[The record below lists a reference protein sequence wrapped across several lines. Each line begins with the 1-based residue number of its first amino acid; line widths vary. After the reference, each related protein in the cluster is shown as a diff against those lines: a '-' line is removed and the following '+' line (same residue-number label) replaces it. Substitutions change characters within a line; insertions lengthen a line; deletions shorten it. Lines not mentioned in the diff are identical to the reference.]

1 MLKVSQMQ
9 VYTCHKRVHA
19 SKITYIS
26 PTCIQLVLDDGSLV
40 TVAEDF
46 FAKHNPQVG
55 GYLVI
60 YADGYMSFSPAKAF
74 EDGYVAI

>member
-1 MLKVSQMQ
+1 
-9 VYTCHKRVHA
+9 
-19 SKITYIS
+19 
-26 PTCIQLVLDDGSLV
+26 LVLDDGSLV